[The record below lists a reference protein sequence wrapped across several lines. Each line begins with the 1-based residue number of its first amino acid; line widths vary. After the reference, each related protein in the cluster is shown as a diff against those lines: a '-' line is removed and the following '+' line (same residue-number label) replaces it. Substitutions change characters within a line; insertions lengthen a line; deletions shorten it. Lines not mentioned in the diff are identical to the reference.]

1 MDARGPFAAA
11 VAAAWTSVA
20 GQEVLWPGLTL
31 VLSAAVVVAY
41 VVIAFNWRI
50 QSRLSRSAAEA
61 KASLARLGAILGC
74 CTVCGYAFARTD
86 AAWWLWR
93 LYDLVLLLLAVL
105 AWRFVARMRGG
116 MRLV

>member
-11 VAAAWTSVA
+11 AAAAWTPVA

-41 VVIAFNWRI
+41 VVIAFNWRV
-50 QSRLSRSAAEA
+50 QSKLSRRAEA
-61 KASLARLGAILGC
+61 NASLSRLGAILGC
-74 CTVCGYAFARTD
+74 CIVCGYAFARTD

-93 LYDLVLLLLAVL
+93 LYDLVLLLI
-105 AWRFVARMRGG
+105 
-116 MRLV
+116 